1 MKERKKEREGDGQT
15 DREEEEKKVQ
25 QKKKRDGQTDREK
38 RFSKKKREGDG
49 QTNREEEEK
58 KERRRSGR
66 RRSNCFT
73 MPPLLRRRLF
83 PFLLHFC
90 FLFLQMRLFVF
101 QPGIH
106 LLAKTAKFRRYT
118 ADTASIFSST
128 KQGGYLYLCTYRY
141 GIFQPIRYEIDF
153 LNIIPFQQ

>member
-25 QKKKRDGQTDREK
+25 QKKK
-38 RFSKKKREGDG
+38 EGDG

-58 KERRRSGR
+58 KERRRSER

-90 FLFLQMRLFVF
+90 FLFLQMRFFVF

-106 LLAKTAKFRRYT
+106 LPTKTARFRRHT